1 MHYPYSKLFEF
12 RYFKNCI
19 SSFGNRVQTYKQE
32 VQAIEDSL
40 SSRAKSNLTPK
51 ELADVLRKLDD
62 QFMFLAAQL
71 YSLNEELSVR

>member
-1 MHYPYSKLFEF
+1 M
-12 RYFKNCI
+12 
-19 SSFGNRVQTYKQE
+19 QAYKQE

-62 QFMFLAAQL
+62 QFMSLAAQL
-71 YSLNEELSVR
+71 YSLNEELSVGFSALTLYFSPQKHRFFDNTKI